1 MALMTHDTVTA
12 KRSFGVRRVSDSR
25 LASGLVF
32 AMVSAASFGMSG
44 SLARGLMDAGWTAGA
59 ATLVRVAIAALVL
72 AVPGALAMRGRWH
85 LLRRGWG
92 VIVAYGVFAVA
103 GAQLCY
109 FLAVGYLDVS
119 VALLIEYTAPVA
131 VVLWMW
137 VRHGNRPTR
146 LTVAGALIAAAGLV
160 LLLDVLGG
168 GANVDLVGVAWALAA
183 MVGASVYFV
192 IGGDESN
199 GIPGMTLAAG
209 GLIVALVVLSAAAL
223 TGVLP
228 IAWSTETVQFV
239 PFAAPWWAVALVLG
253 IVTAATAYVTGI
265 AATRRLGARLG
276 SFVALTEVMMAT
288 LFAWILLGQV
298 PLAIQVG
305 GALLVVAGV
314 VVVKLGERPAE
325 TVAESIAEPPAL
337 TDPQAPI
344 PL

>member
-1 MALMTHDTVTA
+1 MAVLTHDDARGGLRTRTPA
-12 KRSFGVRRVSDSR
+12 TSR
-25 LASGLVF
+25 LTSGLIF

-44 SLARGLMDAGWTAGA
+44 ALARGLLDAGWTAGA
-59 ATLVRVAIAALVL
+59 ATIARVAIAAAVL
-72 AVPGALAMRGRWH
+72 AVPGALALRGRWH
-85 LLRRGWG
+85 LLRRGVG

-109 FLAVGYLDVS
+109 FIAVGYLDVS

-137 VRHGNRPTR
+137 LRHGNRPTR
-146 LTVAGALIAAAGLV
+146 LTVAGAFIAAAGLV

-168 GANVDLVGVAWALAA
+168 GAGINLVGVLWALAA

-199 GIPGMTLAAG
+199 GLPGLTLAAG
-209 GLIVALVVLSAAAL
+209 GLLVALVVLGLAAAA
-223 TGVLP
+223 GVLP
-228 IAWSTETVQFV
+228 IAWSTDTVQFV

-253 IVTAATAYVTGI
+253 VVTAAAAYVTGI
-265 AATRRLGARLG
+265 AATRRLGARLA

-288 LFAWILLGQV
+288 LFAWVLLGQV
-298 PLAIQVG
+298 PLAVQVG

-325 TVAESIAEPPAL
+325 SVVASLAEPPAVS
-337 TDPQAPI
+337 DPPAPV